1 MKQSFGGFG
10 DKTVIDLVQPK
21 NPWLVIIA
29 VAVFITGFLVILEI
43 AGL

>member
-10 DKTVIDLVQPK
+10 DKTVIDLVQSK